1 MEVDDITFNLFV
13 NNNLPQAKM
22 IEVEKLLMQ
31 NNEIDAT
38 IQASILNHSLNKDMA
53 EDMIGID
60 DENKLEEIL
69 ASQDRKTYCIDSKE
83 VDKEKLIINSTAMN
97 NYLTKEEIL
106 KVQELTGKFNEA
118 YDAEISLEE
127 NLVQF
132 YLTQRPGVFP
142 EDAYEVVKG
151 LKSGIDSFNFNLQ
164 KALSVEGFDYVA
176 ELSKISSEL
185 PIKEK
190 YELYI
195 NFLAALQTLSLN
207 NLSQEQLA
215 QIDSFQTIRERLLV
229 NGDVSDE
236 MMNEAEKQI
245 AQMLE
250 TNTLCLGSVES
261 LKNLMG
267 QLPNGM
273 EAVENAVRGSEN
285 DMREKMIASM
295 STYIAYQND
304 EIESLRG
311 QQLTPQAIAIS
322 TAAGIEEMH
331 VLNDLNAGRTTVDKA
346 IKILKIIGGIALFT
360 LLAYVAF
367 VGITT
372 IGTLTMST
380 IMFAF
385 GASTIVTIGAF
396 LASLFVVWSLTGST
410 VNIAGEILTWSS
422 RGFDI
427 VINTWRET
435 AWPVIKNALINTWNW
450 IMSLFNKETVVRQEQ
465 QVENDNQTT
474 SIVNQ

>member
-31 NNEIDAT
+31 SNEIDAT
-38 IQASILNHSLNKDMA
+38 IQASILNNSLNKDMA
-53 EDMIGID
+53 EEMIGVD
-60 DENKLEEIL
+60 NENKLEEIL
-69 ASQDRKTYCIDSKE
+69 APQDRSTCCVDSKE
-83 VDKEKLIINSTAMN
+83 VNKEKLIINSTAMN

-106 KVQELTGKFNEA
+106 KVQELTEKFNES
-118 YDAEISLEE
+118 YNAEIPLEE

-132 YLTQRPGVFP
+132 YLTQRPGIFP

-151 LKSGIDSFNFNLQ
+151 LKSGIDSFNSNLQ
-164 KALSVEGFDYVA
+164 KALSAEGFDYVA

-185 PIKEK
+185 PNKEK

-215 QIDSFQTIRERLLV
+215 QIDSFQTIRERLVV
-229 NGDVSDE
+229 NKDVSDE
-236 MMNEAEKQI
+236 MMIEAEKQI
-245 AQMLE
+245 AQMIE

-273 EAVENAVRGSEN
+273 EAIEKAVRGSEN
-285 DMREKMIASM
+285 DMREKLIAGM
-295 STYIAYQND
+295 ATYIAYQND

-311 QQLTPQAIAIS
+311 QQLTPQTIAIS

-331 VLNDLNAGRTTVDKA
+331 ILNDLNAGRTTVDKA
-346 IKILKIIGGIALFT
+346 IKMLKIIGGIALFT
-360 LLAYVAF
+360 LLAYFAF

-372 IGTLTMST
+372 IGTLTMGT

-385 GASTIVTIGAF
+385 GASTVATIGAF
-396 LASLFVVWSLTGST
+396 LASLFVVWSLTDST
-410 VNIAGEILTWSS
+410 INIAGEILTWSS
-422 RGFDI
+422 RAFDV

-435 AWPVIKNALINTWNW
+435 AWPTIKNALTDTWNW
-450 IMSLFNKETVVRQEQ
+450 IASLFNKEAVIRQDQ
-465 QVENDNQTT
+465 QAESDNQVT
-474 SIVNQ
+474 SIVNL